1 MELSWMAGYR
11 NVVEALIGLF
21 NSYNQICNSKVF
33 SNHSGTIKLSATE
46 VQIIEYI
53 LENED
58 QNENMSVV
66 AQRLSISQSTFSKRV
81 KQLVQLG
88 LLERYCTANNKKN
101 IVIKVSD
108 AGKEFYSEYVES
120 HQIDVWQEMFKE
132 LDKLDEASVQSMVRI
147 LSLLRK
153 SMLQTVEIK
162 AVAAPRKMELIKL
175 D

>member
-1 MELSWMAGYR
+1 M
-11 NVVEALIGLF
+11 
-21 NSYNQICNSKVF
+21 
-33 SNHSGTIKLSATE
+33 
-46 VQIIEYI
+46 
-53 LENED
+53 
-58 QNENMSVV
+58 
-66 AQRLSISQSTFSKRV
+66 
-81 KQLVQLG
+81 QLG

-162 AVAAPRKMELIKL
+162 AVAAPGKMELIKL